1 MKFMIGLV
9 ATGLT
14 QATAEAN
21 CVDKTCTTH
30 CDINVTNSCCAPNA
44 CQYDPVFS
52 DTRCIPPAPLICGAP
67 GSGGIPKTMTG
78 FAADSVFGAATA
90 AFDSDLDVPVIG
102 SLHDTFESL
111 PSNFSSCEV
120 LVQVLASSV
129 NPSDVTPSVGRSKKQ
144 KVVLGSDVAGVVV
157 AVDDQNPCKRLKVGS
172 RVWGDIGANAHLT
185 GSGLKTKELGGY
197 VLKRREPAIH
207 AKLVNKQSP

>member
-1 MKFMIGLV
+1 M
-9 ATGLT
+9 
-14 QATAEAN
+14 
-21 CVDKTCTTH
+21 
-30 CDINVTNSCCAPNA
+30 S
-44 CQYDPVFS
+44 
-52 DTRCIPPAPLICGAP
+52 
-67 GSGGIPKTMTG
+67 G
-78 FAADSVFGAATA
+78 FAADSLFGASTA

-102 SLHDTFESL
+102 SLHDTFENL

-120 LVQVLASSV
+120 LVQVMASSV

-172 RVWGDIGANAHLT
+172 RVWGDIGANAHLS

-197 VLKRREPAIH
+197 VTP
-207 AKLVNKQSP
+207 